1 MFYVV
6 WKAFVD
12 NGGIKK
18 ADFLILKDDN
28 INFAYASL
36 LLSIIEESAT
46 AVHGSL
52 AMDLQECMRIWKIV
66 RLG

>member
-1 MFYVV
+1 M
-6 WKAFVD
+6 
-12 NGGIKK
+12 
-18 ADFLILKDDN
+18 LKEDKP
-28 INFAYASL
+28 NFAYASL
-36 LLSIIEESAT
+36 LLSVIEDSAT